1 MTVARSGWAAELL
14 RFLAAG
20 VGNTLATIA
29 IYQLAVAWAG
39 PVGAYA
45 LAWTVGILLVVTL
58 YPKLVFRREGTV
70 RNGARMGAIYLIAFA
85 LGLAVTALSERAG
98 LHPRAIIFVSAA
110 TTAAF
115 SYLCG
120 RALLR

>member
-1 MTVARSGWAAELL
+1 MTIAGARWAAELL

-20 VGNTLATIA
+20 IGNTLVTIA
-29 IYQLAVAWAG
+29 IYQLTVGRLG
-39 PVGAYA
+39 PVAAYA
-45 LAWTVGILLVVTL
+45 LAWAVGIGLVVTL
-58 YPKLVFRREGTV
+58 YPRLVFRREGTV
-70 RNGARMGAIYLIAFA
+70 RNGATMGAVYLVAFG

-110 TTAAF
+110 VTAAF
-115 SYLCG
+115 GYLCG

>member
-1 MTVARSGWAAELL
+1 MTVAVSGWVAELL

-20 VGNTLATIA
+20 IGNTLATIA
-29 IYQLAVAWAG
+29 IYQLAVGWLG

-45 LAWTVGILLVVTL
+45 LAWAIGILLVVTL
-58 YPKLVFRREGTV
+58 YPRLVFRREGTV
-70 RNGARMGAIYLIAFA
+70 RNGATMGAVYLVAFGI
-85 LGLAVTALSERAG
+85 GLAVTALSQRAG

-110 TTAAF
+110 VTAAF

>member
-1 MTVARSGWAAELL
+1 MTIAGSGWAADFL
-14 RFLAAG
+14 RFVAAG

-29 IYQLAVAWAG
+29 IYQLAVGWLG

-45 LAWTVGILLVVTL
+45 LAWAIGIGLVATL
-58 YPKLVFRREGTV
+58 YPRLVFQREGTV
-70 RNGARMGAIYLIAFA
+70 RNGAVMGAVYLVAFL
-85 LGLAVTALSERAG
+85 LGLAITALAEMAG

-110 TTAAF
+110 VTAAF